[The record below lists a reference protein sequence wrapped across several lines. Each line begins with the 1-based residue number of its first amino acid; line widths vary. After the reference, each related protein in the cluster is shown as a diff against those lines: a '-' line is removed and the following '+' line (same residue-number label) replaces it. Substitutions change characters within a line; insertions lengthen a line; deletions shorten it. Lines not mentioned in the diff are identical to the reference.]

1 MVAKDD
7 LAPLIDDIIKGISST
22 EFNTYDFLMA
32 LARFQEKAFVKAL
45 HENIDH
51 PAGAFGAVKEIVE
64 SLLVASDKASK
75 IRDSARAIDLFGL
88 PTTTILWQ
96 RKVSS

>member
-1 MVAKDD
+1 MAAKDD
-7 LAPLIDDIIKGISST
+7 LAPLVEDIIKGISST

-51 PAGAFGAVKEIVE
+51 PAGAFGAVKDIAE
-64 SLLVASDKASK
+64 SLLTASEKASK
-75 IRDSARAIDLFGL
+75 VRDGARAIDMLGL
-88 PTTTILWQ
+88 PTTTTMWQ
-96 RKVSS
+96 RKITA